1 MSLNFRPDR
10 AALDYRNLF
19 ACVGFMPVDNGYAVS
34 YPATTFASSLTLA
47 GDCLGAKAIK
57 TESGSVRLFFGS
69 AAKIEEYVL
78 AAGLVDRSRAGG
90 YATSTNRWCF
100 SQGLAASE
108 IVATNYADEM
118 QISTGTA
125 FSNLANAPKAKIVV
139 AQSNALVALNYSSGG
154 VAVPNGVW
162 ASDRG
167 SSTTWA
173 AADDND
179 VAQLKLVE
187 TPGEIIAGAALHD
200 MVVVWKRASMYVGRF
215 VAGDEKWQFNLLSP
229 NVGIYGQEAWCATP
243 AGIIFSGEAGTY
255 LFDGSVPRPID
266 QGIRQTIQG
275 KINATNSYGKNVAIA
290 LDEYTGCVF
299 IYIPNPGGNNE
310 NTNARFSCYAYNYRT
325 DRWSHPYPYFADS
338 DGVYPGS
345 DWGSKDPVT
354 GTTYTG
360 FQAVVRDFSVVDAK
374 RITSGAFSPFDDT
387 GHFVIPS
394 QKKILCLNE
403 VGGSGGDIVGVQ
415 ARMETGRIKG
425 SDRWDHDTLLRRV
438 MPIWA
443 ETSSKYG
450 SLPAAITSSQAYC
463 TGLGNSLASL
473 QPGGTSSTFTWSQSN
488 AWFDGFVT
496 GRTVAAK
503 IGFSG
508 ARIALQDVWFDLS
521 LAGKT

>member
-1 MSLNFRPDR
+1 MSLDFRPDK
-10 AALDYRNLF
+10 AALNPRNLF
-19 ACVGFMPVDNGYAVS
+19 RCVGFTPVDNGYAVS
-34 YPATTFASSLTLA
+34 YPAYSWANTLTLA

-69 AAKIEEYVL
+69 AAKIEEFVL
-78 AAGLVDRSRAGG
+78 ATGLVDRSKAGG

-108 IVATNYADEM
+108 IIATNYADEM

-125 FSNLANAPKAKIVV
+125 FSNLTNAPKAKIVV

-154 VAVPNGVW
+154 VAVANGVW

-173 AADDND
+173 TATDND
-179 VAQLKLVE
+179 AAQLKLVE
-187 TPGEIIAGAALHD
+187 TPGEIVAGAALHD
-200 MVVVWKRASMYVGRF
+200 MVVVWKRTSMYVGRF
-215 VAGDEKWQFNLLSP
+215 VGGDERWQFNLLSA
-229 NVGIYGQEAWCATP
+229 NVGIYGQEAWCTTP

-275 KINATNSYGKNVAIA
+275 KINATNSYGKNVAIGH
-290 LDEYTGCVF
+290 DEYTGCVF
-299 IYIPNPGGNNE
+299 IYIPDPGSNDE

-325 DRWSHPYPYFADS
+325 DRWSHAYPYFADS
-338 DGVYPGS
+338 EGVYPGS
-345 DWGSKDPVT
+345 DWGLINSGT
-354 GTTYTG
+354 GTAYTG

-394 QKKILCLNE
+394 EKKILCLNE
-403 VGGSGGDIVGVQ
+403 FGGSGGDLTGVE
-415 ARMETGRIKG
+415 ARLETGRVKA
-425 SDRWDHDTLLRRV
+425 SDRWDQDTLLRRV

-450 SLPAAITSSQAYC
+450 SLPAAATSSQTYC
-463 TGLGNSLASL
+463 SGLGNSLASL
-473 QPGGTSSTFTWSQSN
+473 QPGGTSASFSWNQSN
-488 AWFDGFVT
+488 AWYDGFVT
-496 GRTVAAK
+496 GRTVAAR

-508 ARIALQDVWFDLS
+508 SRIALQDIWFDVG